1 MLLGPALAPVAGGI
15 AAQYSSWRV
24 MQLALMVAGLVMF
37 TLVFFFL
44 PETSHPGTRGVD
56 KAEGGRVR
64 WVWLNPF
71 GSAALLRSPNVTLVV
86 SLIVSSKCW
95 RLKSS
100 EGYGRRPD
108 ALDRLW

>member
-1 MLLGPALAPVAGGI
+1 MQCVLLGPALAPVAGGI

-37 TLVFFFL
+37 SLVFFFL

-56 KAEGGRVR
+56 KAEGGRLR

-71 GSAALLRSPNVTLVV
+71 GSVALLRSPNVTLVV
-86 SLIVSSKCW
+86 SLVVS
-95 RLKSS
+95 LKYWTLKLS
-100 EGYGRRPD
+100 EGYGWGPD
-108 ALDRLW
+108 TLD